1 MNFITFNDYETLFF
15 ISILVYMFYNYS
27 SSIFYVIFIFEFKYD
42 IKIALSNDM
51 RNFELIIT
59 KMEEKTLKVRRL
71 LAFSSNYMLDYLLV
85 ILIRF
90 TISKA
95 DAIKHT
101 MPN

>member
-1 MNFITFNDYETLFF
+1 
-15 ISILVYMFYNYS
+15 
-27 SSIFYVIFIFEFKYD
+27 
-42 IKIALSNDM
+42 M
-51 RNFELIIT
+51 RDFELIIT
-59 KMEEKTLKVRRL
+59 KMEEKPPKVRRL

-85 ILIRF
+85 ILMRF

>member
-1 MNFITFNDYETLFF
+1 
-15 ISILVYMFYNYS
+15 MFYNYS

-42 IKIALSNDM
+42 IKILLSNDM

-59 KMEEKTLKVRRL
+59 KMEEKPLKVRRL

-85 ILIRF
+85 ILMRF
-90 TISKA
+90 TISKP